1 MAQEDYLSGSKV
13 GQVYGSLLAGRKKTN
28 KKERNKALLAT
39 VIFESLGALQ
49 KNQKQNIVDGANAVK
64 EKYNDI
70 FKLNEADF
78 ASAEGDRKLLKRYI
92 DSEETF
98 LNDEVKKV
106 INNTDEVSAA
116 RVTWDDVDKQP
127 KELRDSMYAAYNE
140 ERKKLINKMEALK
153 VDPRATTQNFERF
166 NKAAKEEYLAA
177 LKLVED
183 DPTKKG
189 LLKAAWN
196 RIFKTKREGG
206 ELVTTNETLIKLQSD
221 LVKAKEDR
229 TTFRDRIDNQVVQ
242 EQLYTPLVFKNKE
255 INRDA
260 MYSVGIKKLNELTN
274 GDEIY
279 ANVDSEYFKE
289 LLDQTAEEN
298 PNFTETQI
306 IDRAYTLTLTKEVD
320 PAPYLTRQ
328 GAKEAN
334 GRLLVDNWKKLKTEK
349 ERRQFFDNDPTK
361 LYQLGDALKLE
372 GFATEAAGLLT
383 DYKDIYEQTKA
394 YQPTTQE
401 VTRYVQK
408 FRNTL
413 DSNNK
418 QDKQIINDDN
428 YVSIVGGNAAL
439 AANYFRVNNK
449 NWADNYTE
457 NEIEDAALN
466 FVLSNTSNNNST
478 ETRML
483 EVDLLDKRLNI
494 NSKEFSESILED
506 TPKFISELKSANRG
520 EDVLELRNKYQK
532 FAQTGKNLQLDLDE
546 RAELSQKIDNIFKD
560 AGVSLGDN
568 AEGNTYSSPLAQM
581 QSSLSEVDFN
591 PMPLDG
597 GYYLKNADKLVAEM
611 DLNSLS
617 EGQLLTLR
625 LNTMP
630 GNVGRNSQL
639 PFKLGLPSDISLDS
653 RKTSG
658 LGPLP
663 DIGDLFAKDKVRVQL
678 RNRIKS
684 ELDKRDYS
692 GRIQMAR
699 KEDFEE
705 IPDEWWAQYM
715 IENPTGVVNTRGLTR
730 GSKYN
735 QPKPNQSA
743 VVPDEPAE
751 VKKKS
756 LLSSTEPQEQVTN
769 GLTFAE
775 SSNNPDALW
784 KQSQKETFKNFTP
797 TQSTLKEVL
806 EFTKFDG
813 EYADWSRQQGQ
824 NKTTHTPVGKYQ
836 FVGAT
841 LRDIKKRGGLDD
853 LNITD
858 NTIFTEQVQDKLFE
872 WYIKDT
878 IKSVGTN
885 ATQEDKR
892 KKIRVRFE
900 GATTENVSNE
910 ELDLIIEQIL
920 ADSYSSNINQG

>member
-1 MAQEDYLSGSKV
+1 MAQEDYLSGSQF
-13 GQVYGSLLAGRKKTN
+13 GQVAGSLLASNKKRD

-39 VIFESLGALQ
+39 VLFETLGALQ
-49 KNQKQNIVDGANAVK
+49 KNQKQKIVDGSNAVK
-64 EKYNDI
+64 EKYNNI

-78 ASAEGDRKLLKRYI
+78 ASAAGDRELLKRYNEN
-92 DSEETF
+92 EETF
-98 LNDEVKKV
+98 LNDETKKI
-106 INNTDEVSAA
+106 INNTDEATTA
-116 RVTWDDVDKQP
+116 RVTWDEVDKQP
-127 KELRDSMYAAYNE
+127 NKELRDSMYAAYDE
-140 ERKKLINKMEALK
+140 EREKLFRKMEALK

-177 LKLVED
+177 LKLVEN

-206 ELVTTNETLIKLQSD
+206 ELVTTNETLLKLQSD

-229 TTFRDRIDNQVVQ
+229 TTFRDSIDKQVAQ

-260 MYSVGIKKLNELTN
+260 MYSVGITKLNELTKN
-274 GDEIY
+274 DEIY

-298 PNFTETQI
+298 PNFTEAQI

-328 GAKEAN
+328 GTKLAN
-334 GRLLVDNWKKLKTEK
+334 GRLLVDEWRGLTTEK

-372 GFATEAAGLLT
+372 GSATEAAGLLT
-383 DYKDIYEQTKA
+383 DYKDIYEKTKA

-408 FRNTL
+408 FRNSL
-413 DSNNK
+413 DPRDKQNK
-418 QDKQIINDDN
+418 QILADSD
-428 YVSIVGGNAAL
+428 YLGIVGGNAAL
-439 AANYFRVNNK
+439 AANHFTANNK
-449 NWADNYTE
+449 NWSDNYTE
-457 NEIEDAALN
+457 NEIEDAALG
-466 FVLSNTSNNNST
+466 FVLGQVEGKTSTN
-478 ETRML
+478 TRMV
-483 EVDLLDKRLNI
+483 EADLLRNRI
-494 NSKEFSESILED
+494 NLKSKTFDRALLED
-506 TPKFISELKSANRG
+506 TPKIIQELKEAKRSG
-520 EDVLELRNKYQK
+520 EIIDVRNLYHGIIDQSL
-532 FAQTGKNLQLDLDE
+532 NLNLDLDE
-546 RAELSQKIDNIFKD
+546 KAELKLEIDNIFKD

-597 GYYLKNADKLVAEM
+597 GYYLKNADKIVSAM
-611 DLNSLS
+611 DIESLTD
-617 EGQLLTLR
+617 GQLLTLR

-653 RKTSG
+653 RRTSG
-658 LGPLP
+658 LGPIP

-678 RNRIKS
+678 RNRIES

-705 IPDEWWAQYM
+705 IPNEWWTQYK

-735 QPKPNQSA
+735 
-743 VVPDEPAE
+743 
-751 VKKKS
+751 
-756 LLSSTEPQEQVTN
+756 
-769 GLTFAE
+769 
-775 SSNNPDALW
+775 
-784 KQSQKETFKNFTP
+784 
-797 TQSTLKEVL
+797 TQ
-806 EFTKFDG
+806 G
-813 EYADWSRQQGQ
+813 
-824 NKTTHTPVGKYQ
+824 
-836 FVGAT
+836 
-841 LRDIKKRGGLDD
+841 
-853 LNITD
+853 
-858 NTIFTEQVQDKLFE
+858 
-872 WYIKDT
+872 
-878 IKSVGTN
+878 
-885 ATQEDKR
+885 
-892 KKIRVRFE
+892 
-900 GATTENVSNE
+900 
-910 ELDLIIEQIL
+910 
-920 ADSYSSNINQG
+920 

>member
-1 MAQEDYLSGSKV
+1 MAQEDYLSGSQF
-13 GQVYGSLLAGRKKTN
+13 GQVAGSLLAGRKKKD
-28 KKERNKALLAT
+28 KKDFKKALLAT
-39 VIFESLGALQ
+39 AVFEGLGALQ
-49 KNQKQNIVDGANAVK
+49 KQQKQGIVDGANAVK

-78 ASAEGDRKLLKRYI
+78 ASAAGDRELLKRYN
-92 DSEETF
+92 DNEETF

-196 RIFKTKREGG
+196 RIFKSKSDPIRAKELREAGIDVKG
-206 ELVTTNETLIKLQSD
+206 DLVTNNTELFDLQNSLIK
-221 LVKAKEDR
+221 AKNNR

-260 MYSVGIKKLNELTN
+260 LYTNIIPQLNTATN
-274 GDEIY
+274 DMEKYKDVDPLYFAEII
-279 ANVDSEYFKE
+279 DSII
-289 LLDQTAEEN
+289 EEN
-298 PNFTETQI
+298 PSLTQEQVGQK
-306 IDRAYTLTLTKEVD
+306 AYTSVIRGEVD
-320 PAPYLTRQ
+320 PTEYLTRR
-328 GAKEAN
+328 GAKLAN
-334 GRLLVDNWKKLKTEK
+334 GRLLVDQWKKLKTEK
-349 ERRQFFDNDPTK
+349 ERKQFLNDDPTK

-372 GFATEAAGLLT
+372 GDAIEAAGLLE

-394 YQPTTQE
+394 YQPTQQE

-428 YVSIVGGNAAL
+428 YVGIVGGNAAL
-439 AANYFRVNNK
+439 AANYFRLNNK
-449 NWADNYTE
+449 NWANNYTE
-457 NEIEDAALN
+457 NEIEDAALS

-478 ETRML
+478 ATRML
-483 EVDLLDKRLNI
+483 EVDLLNKRLNI
-494 NSKEFSESILED
+494 NSKEFSKSILED
-506 TPKFISELKSANRG
+506 TPRFISELKNNNRS
-520 EDVLELRNKYQK
+520 EDVLELRNKYQRVV
-532 FAQTGKNLQLDLDE
+532 QTGKNLQLDLDE

-568 AEGNTYSSPLAQM
+568 AEGNTYSIPLARL

-591 PMPLDG
+591 PVPLDG

-630 GNVGRNSQL
+630 GNVGSNSQL

-653 RKTSG
+653 RRTSG
-658 LGPLP
+658 LGPIP

-678 RNRIKS
+678 RNRIES
-684 ELDKRDYS
+684 ELEKRDYS

-705 IPDEWWAQYM
+705 IPDEWWEQYR

-735 QPKPNQSA
+735 
-743 VVPDEPAE
+743 
-751 VKKKS
+751 KK
-756 LLSSTEPQEQVTN
+756 
-769 GLTFAE
+769 
-775 SSNNPDALW
+775 
-784 KQSQKETFKNFTP
+784 
-797 TQSTLKEVL
+797 
-806 EFTKFDG
+806 
-813 EYADWSRQQGQ
+813 
-824 NKTTHTPVGKYQ
+824 
-836 FVGAT
+836 GA
-841 LRDIKKRGGLDD
+841 
-853 LNITD
+853 
-858 NTIFTEQVQDKLFE
+858 
-872 WYIKDT
+872 
-878 IKSVGTN
+878 
-885 ATQEDKR
+885 
-892 KKIRVRFE
+892 
-900 GATTENVSNE
+900 
-910 ELDLIIEQIL
+910 
-920 ADSYSSNINQG
+920 

>member
-1 MAQEDYLSGSKV
+1 MAQEDYLSGSQF
-13 GQVYGSLLAGRKKTN
+13 GQVAGSLLASNKKRD

-39 VIFESLGALQ
+39 VLFETLGALQ
-49 KNQKQNIVDGANAVK
+49 KNQKQKIVDGSNAVK
-64 EKYNDI
+64 EKYNNI

-78 ASAEGDRKLLKRYI
+78 ASAAGDRELLKRYNEN
-92 DSEETF
+92 EETF
-98 LNDEVKKV
+98 LNDETKKI
-106 INNTDEVSAA
+106 INNTDEATTA
-116 RVTWDDVDKQP
+116 RVTWDEVDKQP
-127 KELRDSMYAAYNE
+127 NKELRDSMYAAYDE
-140 ERKKLINKMEALK
+140 EREKLFRKMEALK

-177 LKLVED
+177 LKLVEN

-206 ELVTTNETLIKLQSD
+206 ELVTTNETLLKLQSD

-229 TTFRDRIDNQVVQ
+229 TTFRDSIDKQVAQ

-260 MYSVGIKKLNELTN
+260 MYSVGITKLNELTKN
-274 GDEIY
+274 DEIY

-298 PNFTETQI
+298 PNFTEAQI

-328 GAKEAN
+328 GTKLAN
-334 GRLLVDNWKKLKTEK
+334 GRLLVDEWRGLTTEK

-372 GFATEAAGLLT
+372 GSATEAAGLLT
-383 DYKDIYEQTKA
+383 DYKDIYEKTKA

-408 FRNTL
+408 FRNSL
-413 DSNNK
+413 DPRDKQNK
-418 QDKQIINDDN
+418 QILADSD
-428 YVSIVGGNAAL
+428 YLGIVGGNAAL
-439 AANYFRVNNK
+439 AANHFTANNK
-449 NWADNYTE
+449 NWSDNYTE
-457 NEIEDAALN
+457 NEIEDAALG
-466 FVLSNTSNNNST
+466 FVLGQVEGKTSTN
-478 ETRML
+478 TRMV
-483 EVDLLDKRLNI
+483 EADLLRNRI
-494 NSKEFSESILED
+494 NLESKTFDRALLED
-506 TPKFISELKSANRG
+506 TPKIIQELKEAKRSG
-520 EDVLELRNKYQK
+520 EIIDVRNLYHGIIDQSL
-532 FAQTGKNLQLDLDE
+532 NLNLDLDE
-546 RAELSQKIDNIFKD
+546 KAELKLEIDNIFKD

-597 GYYLKNADKLVAEM
+597 GYYLKNADKIVSAM
-611 DLNSLS
+611 DIESLTD
-617 EGQLLTLR
+617 GQLLTLR

-653 RKTSG
+653 RRTSG
-658 LGPLP
+658 LGPIP

-678 RNRIKS
+678 RNRIES

-705 IPDEWWAQYM
+705 IPNEWWAQYK

-735 QPKPNQSA
+735 
-743 VVPDEPAE
+743 
-751 VKKKS
+751 
-756 LLSSTEPQEQVTN
+756 
-769 GLTFAE
+769 
-775 SSNNPDALW
+775 
-784 KQSQKETFKNFTP
+784 
-797 TQSTLKEVL
+797 TQ
-806 EFTKFDG
+806 G
-813 EYADWSRQQGQ
+813 
-824 NKTTHTPVGKYQ
+824 
-836 FVGAT
+836 
-841 LRDIKKRGGLDD
+841 
-853 LNITD
+853 
-858 NTIFTEQVQDKLFE
+858 
-872 WYIKDT
+872 
-878 IKSVGTN
+878 
-885 ATQEDKR
+885 
-892 KKIRVRFE
+892 
-900 GATTENVSNE
+900 
-910 ELDLIIEQIL
+910 
-920 ADSYSSNINQG
+920 

>member
-1 MAQEDYLSGSKV
+1 MAQEDYLSGSQF
-13 GQVYGSLLAGRKKTN
+13 GQVAGSLLASNKKRD

-39 VIFESLGALQ
+39 VLFETLGALQ
-49 KNQKQNIVDGANAVK
+49 KNQKQKIVDGSNAVK
-64 EKYNDI
+64 EKYNNI

-78 ASAEGDRKLLKRYI
+78 ASAAGDRELLKRYNEN
-92 DSEETF
+92 EETF
-98 LNDEVKKV
+98 LNDETKKI
-106 INNTDEVSAA
+106 INNTDEATTA
-116 RVTWDDVDKQP
+116 RVTWDEVDKQP
-127 KELRDSMYAAYNE
+127 NKELRDSMYAAYDE
-140 ERKKLINKMEALK
+140 EREKLFRKMEALK

-177 LKLVED
+177 LKLVEN

-206 ELVTTNETLIKLQSD
+206 ELVTTNETLLKLQSD

-229 TTFRDRIDNQVVQ
+229 TTFRDSIDKQVAQ

-260 MYSVGIKKLNELTN
+260 MYSVGITKLNELTKN
-274 GDEIY
+274 DEIY

-298 PNFTETQI
+298 PNFTEAQI

-328 GAKEAN
+328 GTKLAN
-334 GRLLVDNWKKLKTEK
+334 GRLLVDEWRGLTTEK
-349 ERRQFFDNDPTK
+349 ERREFFSNDPTK

-372 GFATEAAGLLT
+372 GSATEAAGLLT
-383 DYKDIYEQTKA
+383 DYKDIYEKTKA

-408 FRNTL
+408 FRNSL
-413 DSNNK
+413 DPKDKQNK
-418 QDKQIINDDN
+418 QILADSD
-428 YVSIVGGNAAL
+428 YLGIVGGNAAL
-439 AANYFRVNNK
+439 AANHFTLNNK
-449 NWADNYTE
+449 NWSDNYTE
-457 NEIEDAALN
+457 NEIEDAALG
-466 FVLSNTSNNNST
+466 FVLGQVEGKTSTN
-478 ETRML
+478 TRMV
-483 EVDLLDKRLNI
+483 EADLLRNRI
-494 NSKEFSESILED
+494 NLESKTFDRALLED
-506 TPKFISELKSANRG
+506 TPKIIQELKEAKRSG
-520 EDVLELRNKYQK
+520 EIIDVRNLYHGIIDQSL
-532 FAQTGKNLQLDLDE
+532 NLNLDLDE
-546 RAELSQKIDNIFKD
+546 KAELKLEIDNIFKD

-597 GYYLKNADKLVAEM
+597 GYYLKNADKIVSAM
-611 DLNSLS
+611 DIESLTD
-617 EGQLLTLR
+617 GQLLTLR

-653 RKTSG
+653 RRTSG
-658 LGPLP
+658 LGPIP

-678 RNRIKS
+678 RNRIES

-705 IPDEWWAQYM
+705 IPNEWWAQYK

-735 QPKPNQSA
+735 
-743 VVPDEPAE
+743 
-751 VKKKS
+751 
-756 LLSSTEPQEQVTN
+756 
-769 GLTFAE
+769 
-775 SSNNPDALW
+775 
-784 KQSQKETFKNFTP
+784 
-797 TQSTLKEVL
+797 TQ
-806 EFTKFDG
+806 G
-813 EYADWSRQQGQ
+813 
-824 NKTTHTPVGKYQ
+824 
-836 FVGAT
+836 
-841 LRDIKKRGGLDD
+841 
-853 LNITD
+853 
-858 NTIFTEQVQDKLFE
+858 
-872 WYIKDT
+872 
-878 IKSVGTN
+878 
-885 ATQEDKR
+885 
-892 KKIRVRFE
+892 
-900 GATTENVSNE
+900 
-910 ELDLIIEQIL
+910 
-920 ADSYSSNINQG
+920 

>member
-1 MAQEDYLSGSKV
+1 MAQENYLSGSAF
-13 GQVYGSLLAGRKKTN
+13 GQVAGSLLQRNKKRD

-39 VIFESLGALQ
+39 VLFESLGALQ
-49 KNQKQNIVDGANAVK
+49 KNQKQGIVDGVNAVNK
-64 EKYNDI
+64 KYNDI

-98 LNDEVKKV
+98 LNEEVKKI

-140 ERKKLINKMEALK
+140 ERKKLMNKMEALK

-177 LKLVED
+177 LKLVEN

-196 RIFKTKREGG
+196 RIFKSKSDPTRAKELREAGIDVKG
-206 ELVTTNETLIKLQSD
+206 DLVTNNTELFDLQDSLIK
-221 LVKAKEDR
+221 AKNNR
-229 TTFRDRIDNQVVQ
+229 TTFRDSIDNQIAQ

-298 PNFTETQI
+298 PNFTEAQI

-328 GAKEAN
+328 GAKLAN
-334 GRLLVDNWKKLKTEK
+334 GRILVDEWRGLKTEK

-413 DSNNK
+413 DPKNK
-418 QDKQIINDDN
+418 QDKQIIADSD
-428 YVSIVGGNAAL
+428 YLGIVGGNAAL
-439 AANYFRVNNK
+439 AANYFTANNK
-449 NWADNYTE
+449 NWSDNYTE
-457 NEIEDAALN
+457 TEIEDAALG
-466 FVLSNTSNNNST
+466 FVLGQVEGKTSTN
-478 ETRML
+478 TRMV
-483 EVDLLDKRLNI
+483 EADLLRNRI
-494 NSKEFSESILED
+494 NLDSKTFDRALLED
-506 TPKFISELKSANRG
+506 TPRIIQELKEAKRSG
-520 EDVLELRNKYQK
+520 EIKDVRNLYHGIINQN
-532 FAQTGKNLQLDLDE
+532 KNLNLDLDE
-546 RAELSQKIDNIFKD
+546 KAALKLEIDTIFKD
-560 AGVSLGDN
+560 AGETINVEKEALTATNQETTEIKPSGGSSAFAQDLRSMDQAIKNFTTSNKESNKVSKEN
-568 AEGNTYSSPLAQM
+568 TKKAEDFRKLIAQTRTDSGPQDSGIVNYLFEPTDARATRQSKAGVWNVIQEKYGLTEKDLSTPYAARNLALENPDIALEISNLINTY
-581 QSSLSEVDFN
+581 
-591 PMPLDG
+591 
-597 GYYLKNADKLVAEM
+597 
-611 DLNSLS
+611 
-617 EGQLLTLR
+617 
-625 LNTMP
+625 
-630 GNVGRNSQL
+630 
-639 PFKLGLPSDISLDS
+639 
-653 RKTSG
+653 
-658 LGPLP
+658 
-663 DIGDLFAKDKVRVQL
+663 
-678 RNRIKS
+678 
-684 ELDKRDYS
+684 
-692 GRIQMAR
+692 
-699 KEDFEE
+699 
-705 IPDEWWAQYM
+705 
-715 IENPTGVVNTRGLTR
+715 
-730 GSKYN
+730 
-735 QPKPNQSA
+735 
-743 VVPDEPAE
+743 
-751 VKKKS
+751 
-756 LLSSTEPQEQVTN
+756 STEPQEQVTN

-775 SSNNPDALW
+775 SSNDPDALW

-841 LRDIKKRGGLDD
+841 LRDIKNRKGFDD
-853 LNITD
+853 LNIND

-892 KKIRVRFE
+892 EKIRARFE
-900 GATTENVSNE
+900 GATTEKVSNK